1 MASIAHTN
9 SIICRSIVFLILVT
23 FTVGCTTMQPIRGT
37 DRETLSN
44 QISVG
49 DTVEIAQKTG
59 GIVRFE
65 VDEISESGIG
75 GEGKFIAYRDI
86 RQVWISQISRK
97 SPGGIVLGIVVIVGG
112 VALLLALIENNF
124 APGFPSP

>member
-1 MASIAHTN
+1 
-9 SIICRSIVFLILVT
+9 
-23 FTVGCTTMQPIRGT
+23 MQPIRGT

-112 VALLLALIENNF
+112 VALLLALIENNL
-124 APGFPSP
+124 ATGFPSP